1 MLSDSVEE
9 QLSMQYNQVVGVKIG
24 AQSSWTHANFT
35 CVPGKEAIKHPKR
48 RSNTEK
54 TFLQQPTE
62 HLREVHTEKY
72 DHNVVVKANPTYLY
86 LS

>member
-1 MLSDSVEE
+1 
-9 QLSMQYNQVVGVKIG
+9 MQYNQVVGVKIE

-35 CVPGKEAIKHPKR
+35 CVPGKEAINTQKEEPFG
-48 RSNTEK
+48 SNYESTEK
-54 TFLQQPTE
+54 TLLQKKPAE
-62 HLREVHTEKY
+62 HLTEVHTEKY

>member
-1 MLSDSVEE
+1 MHT
-9 QLSMQYNQVVGVKIG
+9 NQALEYLLG
-24 AQSSWTHANFT
+24 ATGHES
-35 CVPGKEAIKHPKR
+35 
-48 RSNTEK
+48 TEK
-54 TFLQQPTE
+54 TLLQQPAE